1 VPAPGLPSITRLRS
15 ALGQRHQVLVPI
27 NAHGHVVGVLYIDR
41 DQARPPLRPGTSDA
55 LLHFAQLAGLALEAS
70 SRKS

>member
-1 VPAPGLPSITRLRS
+1 LPSITRLRS
-15 ALGQRHQVLVPI
+15 ALGQQHQVLVPI

-41 DQARPPLRPGTSDA
+41 AATRPPMRPGTPEA
-55 LLHFAQLAGLALEAS
+55 LAIFAQLAGIALEAA